1 MAHRIIAGNDFRLIV
16 CAKRSMGAYLTDMDL
31 SEVDSLRIY
40 MTRAGRSK
48 ELQSYTLD
56 ENGNAV
62 IYVAAQQVTAGIYG
76 IEMVG
81 VYGDASLRAHLT
93 TAFQIVGAGHGDAGV
108 LTDYSVDIVFAIN
121 VAASDVFVKASI
133 EAHNTDPT
141 AHPDIRALI
150 ASTRSDLEQ
159 AIEEGGAD
167 VSEDIQDLQNQINQI
182 LSDKATRNI
191 SVNPSVIFVGEQTS
205 INVSVSCTNA
215 TAITLRKGSTVL
227 DTGEGTSL
235 SYTDNNVAAGV
246 TYQADITIAGVS
258 KTVSASV
265 SAVRPIFTGVG
276 ASASAANTRQT
287 ARKTPTGNYE
297 INVLSTNYIWFVIP
311 KTMDDI
317 KNKATMEGYEF
328 KLNDPEDITKD
339 DVEYKAYRSENKI
352 VPGTYQ
358 IKIS

>member
-1 MAHRIIAGNDFRLIV
+1 MVHRIIAGNDFRLIV

-141 AHPDIRALI
+141 SHPDIRALI

-167 VSEDIQDLQNQINQI
+167 VSEDIQDLQNQINAI
-182 LSDKATRNI
+182 VADKATV
-191 SVNPSVIFVGEQTS
+191 SLTASPSVVFIGEQK
-205 INVSVSCTNA
+205 
-215 TAITLRKGSTVL
+215 AITLTAKSSPVATSTVIKKGNTEIQTGTTGTVTGS
-227 DTGEGTSL
+227 DTITPS
-235 SYTDNNVAAGV
+235 SNVLLGRVPNMAHHPIAQLYRSGV
-246 TYQADITIAGVS
+246 DVTVNSDDVLIFDSDVS
-258 KTVSASV
+258 KEYLRLYQS
-265 SAVRPIFTGVG
+265 GCL
-276 ASASAANTRQT
+276 T
-287 ARKTPTGNYE
+287 AE
-297 INVLSTNYIWFVIP
+297 EL
-311 KTMDDI
+311 DDI
-317 KNKATMEGYEF
+317 RVMGL
-328 KLNDPEDITKD
+328 KLKH
-339 DVEYKAYRSENKI
+339 K
-352 VPGTYQ
+352 
-358 IKIS
+358 